1 MNPSRLLN
9 ARVDSLDKEGILLV
23 FADGQKLR
31 IPEKVAPKNIK
42 EDDSIIISFI
52 KKDPSLN
59 EDSELGQIVLTELL
73 RGV

>member
-9 ARVDSLDKEGILLV
+9 ARVESLNKEGILLI
-23 FADGQKLR
+23 FSDGQKLR
-31 IPEKVAPKNIK
+31 VPESCAPKDLTK
-42 EDDSIIISFI
+42 DDTVSIAFI

-59 EDSELGQIVLTELL
+59 TDKELGQIVLKELL